1 MEENTEDYLYPFIFR
16 YNKYGKQWL
25 ASTSYVDLWNDLN
38 SEKVI
43 ISSKIE
49 TLIELIN
56 KYKGDIKKLK
66 KELK

>member
-1 MEENTEDYLYPFIFR
+1 MKETEDYLYPFMFR

-25 ASTSYVDLWNDLN
+25 ASTNHKDLWNDLN
-38 SEKVI
+38 SEEVI
-43 ISSKIE
+43 TSSKIE

-56 KYKGDIKKLK
+56 RYQGNIKKLK